1 MDKTRK
7 MQVAALAALMVTA
20 VSSTVTAVE
29 VIRMARNG
37 FEVELSDEEASEAIS
52 EKELAEQDMKEG
64 E

>member
-7 MQVAALAALMVTA
+7 MQVAALAALVVTA

-37 FEVELSDEEASEAIS
+37 FEVELSEDEAEDAIS
-52 EKELAEQDMKEG
+52 AKELAEHDMKEG

>member
-52 EKELAEQDMKEG
+52 AKELAEHDMKEG

>member
-20 VSSTVTAVE
+20 VISTVTAVE

-52 EKELAEQDMKEG
+52 AKELAEQDMKEG

>member
-20 VSSTVTAVE
+20 VISTVTAVE
-29 VIRMARNG
+29 VICMARNG
-37 FEVELSDEEASEAIS
+37 FEVELSEDEASEAIS
-52 EKELAEQDMKEG
+52 AKELAEQDMKEG

>member
-7 MQVAALAALMVTA
+7 MQVAALAALIVTA
-20 VSSTVTAVE
+20 VSSTVTAAE

-37 FEVELSDEEASEAIS
+37 FEVELSEDEASEAIS
-52 EKELAEQDMKEG
+52 AKEQAEHDMKEG

>member
-7 MQVAALAALMVTA
+7 MQVAALAALIVTA
-20 VSSTVTAVE
+20 VSSKVTAVE

-37 FEVELSDEEASEAIS
+37 FEVELSEDEASEAIS
-52 EKELAEQDMKEG
+52 AKELADQDMKEG

>member
-1 MDKTRK
+1 MNKAKK

-37 FEVELSDEEASEAIS
+37 FEVELSEDEASEAIS
-52 EKELAEQDMKEG
+52 AKELAEHDMEEG

>member
-52 EKELAEQDMKEG
+52 AKELAEQDMKEG

>member
-37 FEVELSDEEASEAIS
+37 FEVELSEKEASEAIS
-52 EKELAEQDMKEG
+52 AKELAEQDMKEG

>member
-1 MDKTRK
+1 MEKTRK
-7 MQVAALAALMVTA
+7 MQVAALAALIVTA

-37 FEVELSDEEASEAIS
+37 FEVELSEDEASEAIS
-52 EKELAEQDMKEG
+52 AKELDEHDMKEG

>member
-1 MDKTRK
+1 MNKARK

-37 FEVELSDEEASEAIS
+37 FEVELSEDEAEDAIS
-52 EKELAEQDMKEG
+52 AKELAEHDMKEG

>member
-1 MDKTRK
+1 MNKTRK

-52 EKELAEQDMKEG
+52 AKELAVKEG

>member
-7 MQVAALAALMVTA
+7 MQVAALAALIVTA

-37 FEVELSDEEASEAIS
+37 FEVELSEDEASEAIS
-52 EKELAEQDMKEG
+52 AKELAEQDMKEG

>member
-1 MDKTRK
+1 MNKARK

-37 FEVELSDEEASEAIS
+37 FEVELSEDEASEAIS
-52 EKELAEQDMKEG
+52 AKELAEQDMKEG

>member
-1 MDKTRK
+1 MNKARK

-37 FEVELSDEEASEAIS
+37 FEVELSEDEAEDAIS
-52 EKELAEQDMKEG
+52 AKELAEQDMKEG

>member
-1 MDKTRK
+1 MNKTRK

-52 EKELAEQDMKEG
+52 AKELAEQDMKEG

>member
-1 MDKTRK
+1 MNKARK

-37 FEVELSDEEASEAIS
+37 FEVELSEDEASEAIS
-52 EKELAEQDMKEG
+52 AKELAEHDMKEG